1 MKQGDLVYA
10 DWYGNI
16 DKDKWG
22 IILEKMNHDS
32 LNRKFFGLNSMFVVL
47 WQDGTVG
54 SNVWEYDLTPV

>member
-22 IILEKMNHDS
+22 IILEKMEHNS